1 MKRQHSYDKY
11 WKRLG
16 KYFEEER
23 DVVVAELEAE
33 GYEKVEEGMFIFGFW
48 NVTLKRG
55 DERVELSCG
64 AYEQDEVDDGSL
76 APEEAHWW
84 VEHIGVRDAKDRE
97 GTEHSYPED

>member
-1 MKRQHSYDKY
+1 MMNTEKDWEQ
-11 WKRLG
+11 
-16 KYFEEER
+16 YFEEER

-33 GYEKVEEGMFIFGFW
+33 GCEKVEEGMFIFGFW
-48 NVTLKRG
+48 NVILKRG

-76 APEEAHWW
+76 APEDAHWW
-84 VEHIGVRDAKDRE
+84 VELICVWDAKDRE